1 MRPTISVLI
10 PAYNAQSTL
19 KEAIAS
25 VLSQSQPADQ
35 IVVVNDGSKDGTAAI
50 IDSFQ
55 GEPTFEGCHLSE
67 NKGFVGA
74 LNYGLSRCTG
84 EWVVRLDAD
93 DWWDDNH
100 LAEILH
106 VVSTPEN
113 QAYSMIGLRAR
124 YIDEQGS
131 DLGLSPGPLNHKEAR
146 RFLVKD
152 NPFVHSGVAFRR
164 KAAMSLGGYSET
176 SRWKGGFEDY
186 ELWIALAS
194 VGNVAVLPQV
204 TVNYLKT
211 QGSLSSIRKHES
223 LRDRF
228 VLQRKAWVRFWKQGP
243 VRSTVI
249 LVASWARLAFMQK
262 S

>member
-19 KEAIAS
+19 KKAISS

-35 IVVVNDGSKDGTAAI
+35 IVVVNDGSKDETAAI

-55 GEPTFEGCHLSE
+55 AEPAFEGCHLSK

-100 LAEILH
+100 LAEIFQ
-106 VVSTPEN
+106 VVSNPEN

-124 YIDEQGS
+124 YFDEQGCE
-131 DLGLSPGPLNHKEAR
+131 LGLSPGPLNYQEVR

-164 KAAMSLGGYSET
+164 NAVKSLGGYSET

-194 VGNVAVLPQV
+194 VGNATVLPQV
-204 TVNYLKT
+204 TVNYLKA
-211 QGSLSSIRKHES
+211 QGSLSSIRKQES
-223 LRDRF
+223 LNDRF
-228 VLQRKAWVRFWKQGP
+228 VLQRKAWGRFWRQAP
-243 VRSTVI
+243 VRSSVI
-249 LVASWARLAFMQK
+249 LAASWARLAFMRNF
-262 S
+262 